1 MTNKRSVAKV
11 GKALEKGLSCC
22 IDNLSSIKRVLN
34 AIDALVIEGFG
45 ADVRSQ
51 CALPKNAEWA
61 PDVFGFS
68 VYASGENAFEV
79 NWPHFCLAQTHI
91 VLSGNVTYAGLPSDR
106 IPGHNYQEK
115 RKTVM
120 TMDVDEIK
128 RCIVDTG
135 GFLCKFND
143 GLTSAGE
150 CGIILPSGYMILTA
164 SHNARVLR
172 WSLVADDQDKAR
184 VKETLRNVL
193 ADFAEFRNPNL
204 GYIQFASYM
213 GLDI

>member
-1 MTNKRSVAKV
+1 MTNKRSIGKV
-11 GKALEKGLSCC
+11 TQALHKGLSCC
-22 IDNLSSIKRVLN
+22 IDHLSSAKRVQNVLEQM
-34 AIDALVIEGFG
+34 VIEGFG
-45 ADVRSQ
+45 QDVRSQ
-51 CALPKNAEWA
+51 CALPKNAEWS

-68 VYASGENAFEV
+68 VYGSNENAIEV
-79 NWPHFCLAQTHI
+79 NWPHFCLAQTNI

-106 IPGHNYQEK
+106 VPGQNYQEK
-115 RKTVM
+115 RRTVM

-128 RCIVDTG
+128 KCIVDTG
-135 GFLCKFND
+135 GFLCKFTD
-143 GLTSAGE
+143 GLTSDGE

-172 WSLVADDQDKAR
+172 WSLIADDQDRAR
-184 VKETLRNVL
+184 VKETMRHVL

-204 GYIQFASYM
+204 GYIHFASYL